1 MQSYLESGFKLGKVE
16 VLPAENLLRLDGKTV
31 HVEPKSMDVLLAL
44 AAAARE
50 TVSRDDLIRQVWP
63 RGFVTDDALNRCISN
78 LRSALGDNPKNPEYI
93 ATIPRKG
100 YRLLTAVELHAKS
113 GGTDSILVLPF
124 QSLSAGEEPFVADGL
139 TELLIAR
146 LSIALDAPV
155 ISRTT
160 AMSFKGSNLDLQSI
174 SRQLGVQWVVEGSVM
189 QMDEQVQ
196 IVVQLID
203 AGTDT
208 HVWAESWTRPAVDLL
223 TVLNEV
229 SRLISGRVR
238 SELQSS
244 PRKLPIEQ
252 PLPVDLLREY
262 LHGLHL
268 NSQRTHES
276 IFQAIS
282 CFENVL
288 RSRPEHAPSLSGL
301 SISNFLLAHYGA
313 VPAADGF
320 EEARK
325 LALRAIELEPD
336 LADAKMHLAAVSFH
350 YDWAFERARSFL
362 DEAMA
367 INPGLEMALLLS
379 ANIHL
384 VFQNHEKAQASI
396 DRALEID
403 PLNIGLLM
411 NAGDHLILQRRY
423 REAIRVLESA
433 LKINSA
439 FRPGERRINCKACQL
454 SQVRSCPGPWPGPG
468 PWPANRTL
476 PSSS

>member
-1 MQSYLESGFKLGKVE
+1 M
-16 VLPAENLLRLDGKTV
+16 
-31 HVEPKSMDVLLAL
+31 
-44 AAAARE
+44 
-50 TVSRDDLIRQVWP
+50 
-63 RGFVTDDALNRCISN
+63 
-78 LRSALGDNPKNPEYI
+78 
-93 ATIPRKG
+93 
-100 YRLLTAVELHAKS
+100 
-113 GGTDSILVLPF
+113 
-124 QSLSAGEEPFVADGL
+124 
-139 TELLIAR
+139 
-146 LSIALDAPV
+146 
-155 ISRTT
+155 
-160 AMSFKGSNLDLQSI
+160 
-174 SRQLGVQWVVEGSVM
+174 
-189 QMDEQVQ
+189 
-196 IVVQLID
+196 
-203 AGTDT
+203 
-208 HVWAESWTRPAVDLL
+208 
-223 TVLNEV
+223 
-229 SRLISGRVR
+229 
-238 SELQSS
+238 
-244 PRKLPIEQ
+244 
-252 PLPVDLLREY
+252 
-262 LHGLHL
+262 
-268 NSQRTHES
+268 
-276 IFQAIS
+276 
-282 CFENVL
+282 
-288 RSRPEHAPSLSGL
+288 
-301 SISNFLLAHYGA
+301 
-313 VPAADGF
+313 
-320 EEARK
+320 
-325 LALRAIELEPD
+325 ALRAIELEPD